1 MAIHENR
8 TIVLALRII
17 QAVFAIIVLGT
28 AAFGMSLSVQRKFIA
43 DSSQVAHWWNSYYND
58 TASSP
63 SQINF
68 LIFCAVWSL
77 LALVYLIIVPMM
89 FAESVLHHK
98 FAILAI
104 EAVTMLFWFAGF
116 IALAVFLP
124 DRGCTGPVCG
134 SARAACVF
142 GAFSW

>member
-1 MAIHENR
+1 MALYDNPAV
-8 TIVLALRII
+8 VLALRLI
-17 QAVFAIIVLGT
+17 QATFAIIVLGT
-28 AAFGMSLSVQRKFIA
+28 SAF
-43 DSSQVAHWWNSYYND
+43 VAHWWNSYYNGI
-58 TASSP
+58 AHSP
-63 SQINF
+63 SSINF

-77 LALVYLIIVPMM
+77 LALVYLILVPML
-89 FAESVLHHK
+89 FANTVLHHK
-98 FAILAI
+98 FAILGL

-124 DRGCTGPVCG
+124 GRGCTGTVCG